1 LTNAYAVE
9 FLRHNLAADR
19 LRWFSSE
26 LQKRQ
31 LGAEEHARAAQ
42 QRTSAPFRFTAMEE
56 KVMWGDLADVF
67 HLVYVLSPID
77 EPIRETLAKYHFD
90 SVYLNDKKM
99 GFISDEFQAL
109 MLDIWKVKYL
119 KMARFR
125 EVISSIPLEIRLSH
139 FLNDGDS
146 PDIPIPIYVE
156 YLNQIRLQAR
166 RK

>member
-1 LTNAYAVE
+1 
-9 FLRHNLAADR
+9 
-19 LRWFSSE
+19 
-26 LQKRQ
+26 
-31 LGAEEHARAAQ
+31 
-42 QRTSAPFRFTAMEE
+42 
-56 KVMWGDLADVF
+56 
-67 HLVYVLSPID
+67 
-77 EPIRETLAKYHFD
+77 
-90 SVYLNDKKM
+90 
-99 GFISDEFQAL
+99 L